1 MQPEAISAIIR
12 DPLVVS
18 GDLTVMEAIAFMSG
32 AWLQCQMTDNMS
44 ISESEGDLEA
54 RSTCVIVLQDLM
66 VVGILT
72 QRDIVGLAAQQQ
84 NLGQLLIEEVMTPSV
99 ITLRESELTDSLT
112 IINLLQK
119 HRIRHLPIVDDSDR
133 LVGLVTHQ
141 SLRKL
146 MRPIDLLRLR
156 LVSEVMTRNVVSA
169 NCDQTMLEIARLMSE
184 RRVSCVVIVE
194 TQGDADHAMQIPLG
208 ILTERDLL
216 QFQSLGLNWENIR
229 AENMMSSPLF
239 TIRPEENLWEVQ
251 QLMEQRRIGRGIVT
265 GERGELLGIVTQT
278 SLLQCFNPLELY
290 KLAEVLEEKVSR
302 LESEKFK
309 LLQNRA
315 AELES
320 QVKQRTAELRKR
332 AEGEKLI
339 SELATK
345 IRSSL
350 DLQTILDTTV
360 EEVRQVLKCDRVNIW
375 RFGDD
380 WETVVVAEST
390 NSPVSLIGER
400 IADTCFKQSQA
411 EIYRQGKIRVVSDI
425 YTTEMTDC
433 HREMLIRL
441 HTRAKI
447 ILPLLCGEQ
456 LWGLLN
462 VTESEH
468 PRQWKAEEI
477 ELLRAL
483 SVQLAI
489 GLQQATNH
497 QQLQIELQEK
507 TRIEAEL
514 RTTETKLRKAQKIA
528 GLGTWQLDHKT
539 QRLLWSDEVFAFF
552 EIEPENF
559 SYTHDEFLSFVHPED
574 RDLVNDMYNQ
584 HLCDRQSYSISYR
597 ILLNDGRIKY
607 AQEYC
612 DTLYDENNQPICSD
626 GTIQDITLQNKL
638 EQEHIRAEDMRKQA
652 ESISREVKLLDNIL
666 DIILA
671 GYWDWDISGNT
682 EYLSPGFKRMFGYE
696 DHELPNSP
704 ESWQNLLFPEDLP
717 RVLDCFEKHIKSR
730 GKIPYYNEVR
740 YRHKNGST
748 VWVVCSG
755 QVIEWDD
762 DGNAMRMV
770 GCHID
775 ISDRKKSE
783 IALQESEARYR
794 RIIETTLEGVWIIDE
809 DAKTTFVNQRMADML
824 GYTPSEMIG
833 MGLMDFLNFPEQL
846 QTQNYLERRKQGIQE
861 QHTCKFQRRDGTALW
876 AIISTTPM
884 LDDQGNF
891 LGAIGLLTDISELVN
906 IQEALKTSEMQLSG
920 ILNSSLDGIMAF
932 RSVRDDRGQ
941 IIDFEWLLVNPS
953 AGKIVGK
960 SADDLI
966 GQRLL
971 EQLPGHQKSGLFE
984 QYVEVV
990 QSGQSSKKEFYYNQ
1004 DGIDCWFENISVKL
1018 GDGFAV
1024 TFRDITAIKQSEQ
1037 ALSLA
1042 NEQLTNRIN
1051 ELDQRHTEMLIL
1063 SEMSDFMQAALTV
1076 QEACEAISYLLEPLF
1091 PECAGGIF
1099 LMVASRD
1106 SLEMIASWGKECTSV
1121 SNFVPKDCWALRR
1134 GRVHLCNHEKGGI
1147 SCRHIQVS
1155 STLSCTLCIPMMA
1168 QGETLGLLYLSTESA
1183 IALSE
1188 AKQQAASTVAEQ
1200 IAMAIANL
1208 NLRETLQHQSIRDPL
1223 TGLFNRRYLEE
1234 YLNQEIARAKRQQ
1247 HAVGVIMIDVDN
1259 FKHFNDI
1266 YGHDAGDFVLQ
1277 KVGEVLKSMVRE
1289 SDVACRYGGEEMT
1302 LILPSSSLENT
1313 SMRAEQIREA
1323 IAALV
1328 LSHNHQHL
1336 GSITASLGVAAF
1348 PKHGS
1353 LGIDVIQAADVALYR
1368 AKNEG
1373 RNRVVTIP

>member
-1 MQPEAISAIIR
+1 MQPEVKSAIIR

-18 GDLTVMEAIAFMSG
+18 GDLTVMEAIACMSG
-32 AWLQCQMTDNMS
+32 VRLQCQMTDNIS
-44 ISESEGDLEA
+44 ISESEPDLY
-54 RSTCVIVLQDLM
+54 SHLTCVIVLQDLM

-84 NLGQLLIEEVMTPSV
+84 NLEELLIQEVMTPSV
-99 ITLRESELTDSLT
+99 ITVRESELTDSLT
-112 IINLLQK
+112 TINLLQK

-133 LVGLVTHQ
+133 LVGLVTHE

-194 TQGDADHAMQIPLG
+194 TQGHGDHAMPIPVG
-208 ILTERDLL
+208 ILTERDLV
-216 QFQSLGLNWENIR
+216 QFQSLSLNWENIR

-239 TIRPEENLWEVQ
+239 TIKQQENLWEVQ
-251 QLMEQRRIGRGIVT
+251 QLMEQRRLGRVIVT
-265 GERGELLGIVTQT
+265 GSRGELLGIVTQS
-278 SLLQCFNPLELY
+278 SLLQCLNPLELY
-290 KLAEVLEEKVSR
+290 KLAELLEEKVSR
-302 LESEKFK
+302 LESEKFQ
-309 LLQNRA
+309 LLENRA
-315 AELES
+315 AELEK
-320 QVKQRTAELRKR
+320 QVKQRTNELVKR

-360 EEVRQVLKCDRVNIW
+360 DQVRQVLKCDRVNIW
-375 RFGDD
+375 QFGDN

-390 NSPVSLIGER
+390 NSPFSLMGER
-400 IADTCFKQSQA
+400 IADTWFQENQA

-447 ILPLLCGEQ
+447 LLPLLCGDQ

-468 PRQWKAEEI
+468 PRQWKTEEV
-477 ELLRAL
+477 ELLQAL
-483 SVQLAI
+483 AVQLAI
-489 GLQQATNH
+489 ALKQATIH
-497 QQLQIELQEK
+497 QKLQVELQEK
-507 TRIEAEL
+507 TRVEAEL
-514 RTTETKLRKAQKIA
+514 RKTENQLRKAQKIA
-528 GLGTWQLDHKT
+528 GLGTWNLNHKT
-539 QRLLWSDEVFAFF
+539 QTLSWSEEVFAFF

-559 SYTHDEFLSFVHPED
+559 SYTHEQLISLIHPED

-584 HLCDRQSYSISYR
+584 HLCDRQSYSVSYR

-612 DTLYDENNQPICSD
+612 QTIYDDNNQPIISD
-626 GTIQDITLQNKL
+626 GTIQDITLQKEL
-638 EQEHIRAEDMRKQA
+638 EQEHIRAEAMRQQA

-671 GYWDWDISGNT
+671 GYWDWDIPGNK
-682 EYLSPGFKRMFGYE
+682 EYMSPGFKRMFGYE
-696 DHELPNSP
+696 DHELPNVP
-704 ESWQNLLFPEDLP
+704 ESWQKLIFPEDLP
-717 RVLDCFEKHIKSR
+717 GVFDMFEKHIKSR

-755 QVIEWDD
+755 KVIEWDD
-762 DGNAMRMV
+762 DGNPKRMV

-775 ISDRKKSE
+775 ISDRKNSE
-783 IALQESEARYR
+783 IALAESEARYR
-794 RIIETTLEGVWIIDE
+794 SIIETTLEGVWIIDG

-824 GYTPSEMIG
+824 GYTPSEMLG
-833 MGLMDFLNFPEQL
+833 MGLMDFLNSEDQL
-846 QTQNYLERRKQGIQE
+846 EAVNYLERRKQGIQE
-861 QHTCKFQRRDGTALW
+861 QHTCQFQRRDGTALW
-876 AIISTTPM
+876 AIVSTTHQ
-884 LDDQGNF
+884 LDNQGNF
-891 LGAIGLLTDISELVN
+891 VGAISLLTDISQLVS

-920 ILNSSLDGIMAF
+920 ILNSSEYGIMAF
-932 RSVRDDRGQ
+932 RSVRNEQGK

-953 AGKIVGK
+953 AGKVVGK
-960 SADDLI
+960 SADELI
-966 GQRLL
+966 GKRLL
-971 EQLPGHQKSGLFE
+971 EELPGYQENGLFGH
-984 QYVEVV
+984 YVEVV
-990 QSGQSSKKEFYYNQ
+990 ESGKSVKKQFYYNQ
-1004 DGIDCWFENISVKL
+1004 DGIDFWFENISVKL

-1024 TFRDITAIKQSEQ
+1024 TFRDITGIKQSEK

-1042 NEQLTNRIN
+1042 NEQLNNRIN
-1051 ELDQRHTEMLIL
+1051 ELDQRHAEMLLL
-1063 SEMSDFMQAALTV
+1063 SEISDFMQAALTV

-1099 LMVASRD
+1099 LMAASRD
-1106 SLEMIASWGKECTSV
+1106 SLEMISSWGKECTSV
-1121 SNFVPKDCWALRR
+1121 SVFVPKDCWALRR

-1155 STLSCTLCIPMMA
+1155 STLSCTLCVPMMA
-1168 QGETLGLLYLSTESA
+1168 QGETLGLFYLSTDSA
-1183 IALSE
+1183 TALSE
-1188 AKQQAASTVAEQ
+1188 GKQQLAHTVAEQ
-1200 IAMAIANL
+1200 IGMAIANL
-1208 NLRETLQHQSIRDPL
+1208 NLRATLEHQSIRDPL

-1234 YLNQEIARAKRQQ
+1234 YLSQEIARAQRQK
-1247 HAVGVIMIDVDN
+1247 HPIGVIMMDIDN
-1259 FKHFNDI
+1259 FKHFNDTF
-1266 YGHDAGDFVLQ
+1266 GHDAGDYVLQ
-1277 KVGEVLKSMVRE
+1277 KVGELLKQKVRE
-1289 SDVACRYGGEEMT
+1289 YDVACRYGGEEMT
-1302 LILPSSSLENT
+1302 LILPGSSLENT

-1323 IAALV
+1323 IASLV
-1328 LSHNHQHL
+1328 VASGGQHL
-1336 GSITASLGVAAF
+1336 GSITASFGVAAF

-1353 LGIDVIQAADVALYR
+1353 IGIDLIQAADAALYR
-1368 AKNEG
+1368 AKADG
-1373 RNRVVTIP
+1373 RNRVVIIP

>member
-1 MQPEAISAIIR
+1 MQPEAMSAIIR
-12 DPLVVS
+12 DPLVVH

-32 AWLQCQMTDNMS
+32 AWLQCQMTDNIS
-44 ISESEGDLEA
+44 ISEPQQDREA
-54 RSTCVIVLQDLM
+54 HSTCVIVLQDLM

-133 LVGLVTHQ
+133 LVGLVTHE

-169 NCDQTMLEIARLMSE
+169 NRDQTMLEIAQLMSE

-208 ILTERDLL
+208 ILTERDLV

-239 TIRPEENLWEVQ
+239 TIKPKENLWEVQ
-251 QLMEQRRIGRGIVT
+251 QLMEQRRISRGIVT

-309 LLQNRA
+309 LLENRA

-360 EEVRQVLKCDRVNIW
+360 EQVRQVLKCDRVNIW

-411 EIYRQGKIRVVSDI
+411 EIYRLGKIRVVSDI

-441 HTRAKI
+441 HTSAKI
-447 ILPLLCGEQ
+447 ILPLLCGDQ

-497 QQLQIELQEK
+497 QKLQIELQEK

-559 SYTHDEFLSFVHPED
+559 SYTHDEFLGFVHPED

-597 ILLNDGRIKY
+597 IILNDGRIKY

-612 DTLYDENNQPICSD
+612 KTLYDENNQPIFSD
-626 GTIQDITLQNKL
+626 GTIQDITLQKKL
-638 EQEHIRAEDMRKQA
+638 EQEHIRAEAMRQQA
-652 ESISREVKLLDNIL
+652 ESISRELKLLDNIL

-717 RVLDCFEKHIKSR
+717 RVLDCFEKHIKSH

-775 ISDRKKSE
+775 ISDRKNSE

-794 RIIETTLEGVWIIDE
+794 RIIETTLEGVWIIDG

-824 GYTPSEMIG
+824 GYIPSEMLG
-833 MGLMDFLNFPEQL
+833 MGLMDFLSFPEQL

-876 AIISTTPM
+876 AIVSSTPM

-891 LGAIGLLTDISELVN
+891 MGAIGLLTDISELVN
-906 IQEALKTSEMQLSG
+906 IQYALKTSEMQLSG

-932 RSVRDDRGQ
+932 RSVRDDQGQ

-953 AGKIVGK
+953 AGKMVGK

-971 EQLPGHQKSGLFE
+971 EQLPGHQESGLFE

-990 QSGQSSKKEFYYNQ
+990 ESGQSSKKEFYYNQ

-1076 QEACEAISYLLEPLF
+1076 QEACEAISYLLGPLF

-1183 IALSE
+1183 TALSE

-1208 NLRETLQHQSIRDPL
+1208 NLRETLEHQSIRDPL
-1223 TGLFNRRYLEE
+1223 TGLFNRRYLEK

-1247 HAVGVIMIDVDN
+1247 HPVGVIMIDVDH

-1328 LSHNHQHL
+1328 LSYNHQHL
-1336 GSITASLGVAAF
+1336 GIITASLGVAAF

-1353 LGIDVIQAADVALYR
+1353 IGIDVRAAADVALYR